1 MCCTTSV
8 DVLGNGVPT
17 SKIHKWIWDWGC
29 TSVFSPS
36 IYKTLALSP
45 STPRKCSKSARF
57 AQTDSSLPC
66 FLDNWGLS
74 ISVESL
80 IHETIT
86 GKYFKEAN
94 TFLWPFKVFLG
105 GTDQQQ
111 ARPVSFTGWTKV
123 SVSHIKIFL
132 TLMFVCL
139 CACTH
144 AHWTADVRVQ
154 YNP

>member
-1 MCCTTSV
+1 MC
-8 DVLGNGVPT
+8 LGTEYLHLKSINEFGIEGVHQC
-17 SKIHKWIWDWGC
+17 SH
-29 TSVFSPS
+29 
-36 IYKTLALSP
+36 LAFTRPWLLSP

-139 CACTH
+139 CACGLNSGYQVILP
-144 AHWTADVRVQ
+144 ASRGS
-154 YNP
+154 